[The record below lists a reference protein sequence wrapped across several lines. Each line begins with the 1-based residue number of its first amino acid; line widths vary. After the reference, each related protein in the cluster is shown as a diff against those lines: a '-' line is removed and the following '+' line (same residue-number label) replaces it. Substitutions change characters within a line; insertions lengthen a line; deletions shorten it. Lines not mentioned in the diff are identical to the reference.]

1 MAAFDAKTRALLDFL
16 EKQAGDAPTLAG
28 EYAQMTDLYSRKLWH
43 QLTLL
48 LESFVKLPAAATH
61 LQPLY
66 ETFVVDFKHRLN
78 KLALAR
84 VQVAV
89 AKQLGDTSQQA
100 FFCKTAA
107 EEAGKDDRQARA
119 YLLCELARLQLDA
132 NQVDDCKAQL
142 EDAGTYIESAAGLHN
157 DVQAAYYRGW
167 AGYYKI
173 KGPAAQFYKHALL
186 LLAYAPLSSVRRRC
200 RLCRRPVAGRS
211 RVALARRLARVRGS
225 RLAVPLAAPLHLS
238 VPWRT
243 LQPRPASSIAHH
255 RILAPTSIT
264 VSLSLA
270 HFLGPCPLFLTSP
283 RAPSLLPRR
292 R

>member
-186 LLAYAPLSSVRRRC
+186 LLAYAPLSSVRRRRQLSQSSSPAPARSPPRISAPAPGLASP
-200 RLCRRPVAGRS
+200 RLWRPLC
-211 RVALARRLARVRGS
+211 ALARPLRHLLRLTRS
-225 RLAVPLAAPLHLS
+225 PSHPCPSLAVARRWPH
-238 VPWRT
+238 T
-243 LQPRPASSIAHH
+243 QP
-255 RILAPTSIT
+255 T
-264 VSLSLA
+264 
-270 HFLGPCPLFLTSP
+270 
-283 RAPSLLPRR
+283 
-292 R
+292 